1 MILFVFTG
9 QAPPILILALLIL
22 AYLTAWELRGE
33 KDVQFQIKVW
43 WVLLVLLFNLL
54 GYGAFR
60 VWLAVR
66 RQNSEDDSKA

>member
-1 MILFVFTG
+1 MILFVLTG
-9 QAPPILILALLIL
+9 QAPPILILALFIL